1 MITVLLSGV
10 EMEPS
15 TNVSLE
21 TLKLIVEGLWDKIQD
36 GLTLDIENVLFSFF
50 LSVS

>member
-21 TLKLIVEGLWDKIQD
+21 TLKLIVNNWDNH
-36 GLTLDIENVLFSFF
+36 LPT
-50 LSVS
+50 